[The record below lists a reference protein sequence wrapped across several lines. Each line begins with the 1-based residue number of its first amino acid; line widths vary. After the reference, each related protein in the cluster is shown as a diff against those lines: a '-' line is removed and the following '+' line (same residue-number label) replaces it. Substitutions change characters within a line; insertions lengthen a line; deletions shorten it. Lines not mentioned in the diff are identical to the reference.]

1 LIKFDHA
8 RALFERL
15 LETIT
20 VFLIISLAVVVVLGV
35 IYRWSGASLSWYDE
49 IASVQ
54 LAWLTYYGASLA
66 ALKRA
71 HIGVPGLI
79 AVVPPLFRVPLV
91 LLAEAVVI
99 GFFLILAWYG
109 YIVLVVLE
117 GDTLISLPWIST
129 QVTQSVIPIGGAD
142 MPVVISLLNSYS
154 GLAAAATGFVLANN
168 ILIISG
174 ALVGA
179 SGIILTQIMCKAMNR
194 SLANVLFAAVGTAD
208 GTGGDGLDVVLVV
221 EGNHRSDR
229 QSESVGQVLGQGSIT
244 PTQIVCIHHFHYGN
258 HFSSL
263 NFVISTPFY
272 DANIIT
278 RSSFFCF
285 HESAFFPTPIS
296 GIGIYS
302 VIYKPAVLINFA
314 FMTVPENADL
324 VIFIFTELIGY
335 GSKHIEFRKDGPVL

>member
-1 LIKFDHA
+1 MIKLDHA

-91 LLAEAVVI
+91 LLAEAFVI

-129 QVTQSVIPIGGAD
+129 QVTQSVIPISA
-142 MPVVISLLNSYS
+142 VLFIIAELLNMPQ
-154 GLAAAATGFVLANN
+154 
-168 ILIISG
+168 IIRE
-174 ALVGA
+174 A
-179 SGIILTQIMCKAMNR
+179 SAR
-194 SLANVLFAAVGTAD
+194 
-208 GTGGDGLDVVLVV
+208 V
-221 EGNHRSDR
+221 EMMR
-229 QSESVGQVLGQGSIT
+229 
-244 PTQIVCIHHFHYGN
+244 
-258 HFSSL
+258 
-263 NFVISTPFY
+263 
-272 DANIIT
+272 
-278 RSSFFCF
+278 
-285 HESAFFPTPIS
+285 HE
-296 GIGIYS
+296 
-302 VIYKPAVLINFA
+302 
-314 FMTVPENADL
+314 
-324 VIFIFTELIGY
+324 
-335 GSKHIEFRKDGPVL
+335 

>member
-20 VFLIISLAVVVVLGV
+20 VFLIISLALVVVLGV

-66 ALKRA
+66 AMKRA

-129 QVTQSVIPIGGAD
+129 QVTQSVIPIGA
-142 MPVVISLLNSYS
+142 VLFIIAELLNMP
-154 GLAAAATGFVLANN
+154 
-168 ILIISG
+168 
-174 ALVGA
+174 
-179 SGIILTQIMCKAMNR
+179 QIMREA
-194 SLANVLFAAVGTAD
+194 
-208 GTGGDGLDVVLVV
+208 
-221 EGNHRSDR
+221 
-229 QSESVGQVLGQGSIT
+229 
-244 PTQIVCIHHFHYGN
+244 
-258 HFSSL
+258 
-263 NFVISTPFY
+263 
-272 DANIIT
+272 IT
-278 RSSFFCF
+278 REEMMR
-285 HESAFFPTPIS
+285 HE
-296 GIGIYS
+296 
-302 VIYKPAVLINFA
+302 
-314 FMTVPENADL
+314 
-324 VIFIFTELIGY
+324 
-335 GSKHIEFRKDGPVL
+335 

>member
-20 VFLIISLAVVVVLGV
+20 VFLIISLALVVVLGV

-129 QVTQSVIPIGGAD
+129 QVTQSVIPIGA
-142 MPVVISLLNSYS
+142 VLFIIAELLNMP
-154 GLAAAATGFVLANN
+154 
-168 ILIISG
+168 
-174 ALVGA
+174 
-179 SGIILTQIMCKAMNR
+179 QIMREA
-194 SLANVLFAAVGTAD
+194 
-208 GTGGDGLDVVLVV
+208 
-221 EGNHRSDR
+221 
-229 QSESVGQVLGQGSIT
+229 
-244 PTQIVCIHHFHYGN
+244 
-258 HFSSL
+258 
-263 NFVISTPFY
+263 
-272 DANIIT
+272 IT
-278 RSSFFCF
+278 RK
-285 HESAFFPTPIS
+285 EDDAP
-296 GIGIYS
+296 
-302 VIYKPAVLINFA
+302 
-314 FMTVPENADL
+314 
-324 VIFIFTELIGY
+324 
-335 GSKHIEFRKDGPVL
+335 

>member
-1 LIKFDHA
+1 MIKFDHA

-71 HIGVPGLI
+71 HIGVPGLS
-79 AVVPPLFRVPLV
+79 AVVPPRFRGPLV

-129 QVTQSVIPIGGAD
+129 QVTQSVIPIGA
-142 MPVVISLLNSYS
+142 VLFIIAELLNMP
-154 GLAAAATGFVLANN
+154 
-168 ILIISG
+168 
-174 ALVGA
+174 
-179 SGIILTQIMCKAMNR
+179 QIMREA
-194 SLANVLFAAVGTAD
+194 
-208 GTGGDGLDVVLVV
+208 
-221 EGNHRSDR
+221 
-229 QSESVGQVLGQGSIT
+229 
-244 PTQIVCIHHFHYGN
+244 
-258 HFSSL
+258 
-263 NFVISTPFY
+263 
-272 DANIIT
+272 IT
-278 RSSFFCF
+278 REEMMR
-285 HESAFFPTPIS
+285 HE
-296 GIGIYS
+296 
-302 VIYKPAVLINFA
+302 
-314 FMTVPENADL
+314 
-324 VIFIFTELIGY
+324 
-335 GSKHIEFRKDGPVL
+335 

>member
-1 LIKFDHA
+1 MIKFDHA

-20 VFLIISLAVVVVLGV
+20 VFLIISLALVVVLGV

-129 QVTQSVIPIGGAD
+129 QVTQSVIPIGA
-142 MPVVISLLNSYS
+142 VLFIIAELLNMP
-154 GLAAAATGFVLANN
+154 
-168 ILIISG
+168 
-174 ALVGA
+174 
-179 SGIILTQIMCKAMNR
+179 QIMREA
-194 SLANVLFAAVGTAD
+194 
-208 GTGGDGLDVVLVV
+208 
-221 EGNHRSDR
+221 
-229 QSESVGQVLGQGSIT
+229 
-244 PTQIVCIHHFHYGN
+244 
-258 HFSSL
+258 
-263 NFVISTPFY
+263 
-272 DANIIT
+272 IT
-278 RSSFFCF
+278 REEMMR
-285 HESAFFPTPIS
+285 HE
-296 GIGIYS
+296 
-302 VIYKPAVLINFA
+302 
-314 FMTVPENADL
+314 
-324 VIFIFTELIGY
+324 
-335 GSKHIEFRKDGPVL
+335 

>member
-1 LIKFDHA
+1 MIKFDHA

-91 LLAEAVVI
+91 LLAEAIVI

-129 QVTQSVIPIGGAD
+129 QVTQSVIPIGA
-142 MPVVISLLNSYS
+142 VLFIIAELLNMP
-154 GLAAAATGFVLANN
+154 
-168 ILIISG
+168 
-174 ALVGA
+174 
-179 SGIILTQIMCKAMNR
+179 QIMREA
-194 SLANVLFAAVGTAD
+194 
-208 GTGGDGLDVVLVV
+208 
-221 EGNHRSDR
+221 
-229 QSESVGQVLGQGSIT
+229 
-244 PTQIVCIHHFHYGN
+244 
-258 HFSSL
+258 
-263 NFVISTPFY
+263 
-272 DANIIT
+272 IT
-278 RSSFFCF
+278 REEMTR
-285 HESAFFPTPIS
+285 HE
-296 GIGIYS
+296 
-302 VIYKPAVLINFA
+302 
-314 FMTVPENADL
+314 
-324 VIFIFTELIGY
+324 
-335 GSKHIEFRKDGPVL
+335 

>member
-1 LIKFDHA
+1 MIKFDHA

-129 QVTQSVIPIGGAD
+129 QVTQSVIPISA
-142 MPVVISLLNSYS
+142 VLFIIAELLNMP
-154 GLAAAATGFVLANN
+154 
-168 ILIISG
+168 
-174 ALVGA
+174 
-179 SGIILTQIMCKAMNR
+179 QIMREASAHAEMMR
-194 SLANVLFAAVGTAD
+194 
-208 GTGGDGLDVVLVV
+208 
-221 EGNHRSDR
+221 
-229 QSESVGQVLGQGSIT
+229 
-244 PTQIVCIHHFHYGN
+244 
-258 HFSSL
+258 
-263 NFVISTPFY
+263 
-272 DANIIT
+272 
-278 RSSFFCF
+278 
-285 HESAFFPTPIS
+285 HE
-296 GIGIYS
+296 
-302 VIYKPAVLINFA
+302 
-314 FMTVPENADL
+314 
-324 VIFIFTELIGY
+324 
-335 GSKHIEFRKDGPVL
+335 

>member
-1 LIKFDHA
+1 MIKFDHA

-91 LLAEAVVI
+91 LLAETVVI

-129 QVTQSVIPIGGAD
+129 QVTQSVIPIGA
-142 MPVVISLLNSYS
+142 VLFIIAELLNMP
-154 GLAAAATGFVLANN
+154 
-168 ILIISG
+168 
-174 ALVGA
+174 
-179 SGIILTQIMCKAMNR
+179 QIMREA
-194 SLANVLFAAVGTAD
+194 
-208 GTGGDGLDVVLVV
+208 
-221 EGNHRSDR
+221 
-229 QSESVGQVLGQGSIT
+229 
-244 PTQIVCIHHFHYGN
+244 
-258 HFSSL
+258 
-263 NFVISTPFY
+263 
-272 DANIIT
+272 IT
-278 RSSFFCF
+278 RK
-285 HESAFFPTPIS
+285 EDDAP
-296 GIGIYS
+296 
-302 VIYKPAVLINFA
+302 
-314 FMTVPENADL
+314 
-324 VIFIFTELIGY
+324 
-335 GSKHIEFRKDGPVL
+335 

>member
-1 LIKFDHA
+1 MIKFDHA

-20 VFLIISLAVVVVLGV
+20 VFLIISLALVVVLGV

-91 LLAEAVVI
+91 LLAETVVI

-129 QVTQSVIPIGGAD
+129 QVTQSVIPIGA
-142 MPVVISLLNSYS
+142 VLFIIAELLNMP
-154 GLAAAATGFVLANN
+154 
-168 ILIISG
+168 
-174 ALVGA
+174 
-179 SGIILTQIMCKAMNR
+179 QIMREA
-194 SLANVLFAAVGTAD
+194 
-208 GTGGDGLDVVLVV
+208 
-221 EGNHRSDR
+221 
-229 QSESVGQVLGQGSIT
+229 
-244 PTQIVCIHHFHYGN
+244 
-258 HFSSL
+258 
-263 NFVISTPFY
+263 
-272 DANIIT
+272 IT
-278 RSSFFCF
+278 REEMMR
-285 HESAFFPTPIS
+285 HE
-296 GIGIYS
+296 
-302 VIYKPAVLINFA
+302 
-314 FMTVPENADL
+314 
-324 VIFIFTELIGY
+324 
-335 GSKHIEFRKDGPVL
+335 

>member
-1 LIKFDHA
+1 MIKLDHA

-129 QVTQSVIPIGGAD
+129 QVTQSVIPISA
-142 MPVVISLLNSYS
+142 VLFIIAELLNMP
-154 GLAAAATGFVLANN
+154 
-168 ILIISG
+168 
-174 ALVGA
+174 
-179 SGIILTQIMCKAMNR
+179 QIMGEASAR
-194 SLANVLFAAVGTAD
+194 
-208 GTGGDGLDVVLVV
+208 V
-221 EGNHRSDR
+221 EMMR
-229 QSESVGQVLGQGSIT
+229 
-244 PTQIVCIHHFHYGN
+244 
-258 HFSSL
+258 
-263 NFVISTPFY
+263 
-272 DANIIT
+272 
-278 RSSFFCF
+278 
-285 HESAFFPTPIS
+285 HE
-296 GIGIYS
+296 
-302 VIYKPAVLINFA
+302 
-314 FMTVPENADL
+314 
-324 VIFIFTELIGY
+324 
-335 GSKHIEFRKDGPVL
+335 

>member
-129 QVTQSVIPIGGAD
+129 QVTQSVIPISA
-142 MPVVISLLNSYS
+142 VLFIIAELLNMPQ
-154 GLAAAATGFVLANN
+154 
-168 ILIISG
+168 IIRE
-174 ALVGA
+174 A
-179 SGIILTQIMCKAMNR
+179 SAR
-194 SLANVLFAAVGTAD
+194 
-208 GTGGDGLDVVLVV
+208 V
-221 EGNHRSDR
+221 EMMR
-229 QSESVGQVLGQGSIT
+229 
-244 PTQIVCIHHFHYGN
+244 
-258 HFSSL
+258 
-263 NFVISTPFY
+263 
-272 DANIIT
+272 
-278 RSSFFCF
+278 
-285 HESAFFPTPIS
+285 HE
-296 GIGIYS
+296 
-302 VIYKPAVLINFA
+302 
-314 FMTVPENADL
+314 
-324 VIFIFTELIGY
+324 
-335 GSKHIEFRKDGPVL
+335 

>member
-1 LIKFDHA
+1 MIKFDHA

-91 LLAEAVVI
+91 LLAETVVI

-129 QVTQSVIPIGGAD
+129 QVTQSVIPIGA
-142 MPVVISLLNSYS
+142 VLFIIAELLNMP
-154 GLAAAATGFVLANN
+154 
-168 ILIISG
+168 
-174 ALVGA
+174 
-179 SGIILTQIMCKAMNR
+179 QIMREASAR
-194 SLANVLFAAVGTAD
+194 
-208 GTGGDGLDVVLVV
+208 GD
-221 EGNHRSDR
+221 
-229 QSESVGQVLGQGSIT
+229 
-244 PTQIVCIHHFHYGN
+244 
-258 HFSSL
+258 
-263 NFVISTPFY
+263 
-272 DANIIT
+272 DAT
-278 RSSFFCF
+278 
-285 HESAFFPTPIS
+285 
-296 GIGIYS
+296 
-302 VIYKPAVLINFA
+302 
-314 FMTVPENADL
+314 
-324 VIFIFTELIGY
+324 
-335 GSKHIEFRKDGPVL
+335 

>member
-91 LLAEAVVI
+91 LLAETVVI

-129 QVTQSVIPIGGAD
+129 QVTQSVIPIGA
-142 MPVVISLLNSYS
+142 VLFIIAELLNMP
-154 GLAAAATGFVLANN
+154 
-168 ILIISG
+168 
-174 ALVGA
+174 
-179 SGIILTQIMCKAMNR
+179 QIMREASAR
-194 SLANVLFAAVGTAD
+194 
-208 GTGGDGLDVVLVV
+208 GD
-221 EGNHRSDR
+221 
-229 QSESVGQVLGQGSIT
+229 
-244 PTQIVCIHHFHYGN
+244 
-258 HFSSL
+258 
-263 NFVISTPFY
+263 
-272 DANIIT
+272 DAT
-278 RSSFFCF
+278 
-285 HESAFFPTPIS
+285 
-296 GIGIYS
+296 
-302 VIYKPAVLINFA
+302 
-314 FMTVPENADL
+314 
-324 VIFIFTELIGY
+324 
-335 GSKHIEFRKDGPVL
+335 

>member
-1 LIKFDHA
+1 MIKFDHA

-129 QVTQSVIPIGGAD
+129 QVTQSVIPISA
-142 MPVVISLLNSYS
+142 VLFIIAELLNMP
-154 GLAAAATGFVLANN
+154 
-168 ILIISG
+168 
-174 ALVGA
+174 
-179 SGIILTQIMCKAMNR
+179 QIMREASAR
-194 SLANVLFAAVGTAD
+194 
-208 GTGGDGLDVVLVV
+208 V
-221 EGNHRSDR
+221 ELMR
-229 QSESVGQVLGQGSIT
+229 
-244 PTQIVCIHHFHYGN
+244 
-258 HFSSL
+258 
-263 NFVISTPFY
+263 
-272 DANIIT
+272 
-278 RSSFFCF
+278 
-285 HESAFFPTPIS
+285 HE
-296 GIGIYS
+296 
-302 VIYKPAVLINFA
+302 
-314 FMTVPENADL
+314 
-324 VIFIFTELIGY
+324 
-335 GSKHIEFRKDGPVL
+335 